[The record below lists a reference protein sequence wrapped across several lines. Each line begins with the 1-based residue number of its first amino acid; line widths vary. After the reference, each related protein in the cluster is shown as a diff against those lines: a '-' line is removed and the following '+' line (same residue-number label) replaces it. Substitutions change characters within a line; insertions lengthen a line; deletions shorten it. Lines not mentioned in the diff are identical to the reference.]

1 MNLNRA
7 IKVKPKQPDMRKSVK
22 AALVGAGRMAQTH
35 AKALRGV
42 LELRLIAVCDP
53 IPENAARLAEALG
66 VTVKPLDEALA
77 DRELEAV
84 IITAP
89 TFTHAALIEKAAAA
103 GKHIFVEKP
112 LTATLAEAQNVIQTV
127 QKAGVQCQVGFQRR
141 FDPAYA
147 EAKRALTA
155 GELGQLLTFRGVSRD
170 PSPPPLEFLKTSGG
184 LMLDLGIHDLDTMR
198 FLVGEVAEVHATG
211 SVQKLPELAQ
221 YGLFDSAVATVRFE
235 NGALGTLEL
244 GLHTAYGYEIRAEV
258 LGEHGRLHLEMTSPL
273 HLTRYTAE
281 GAIKRGPKN
290 FEERF
295 LEAYTAELRAFAMCL
310 LEDRP
315 VSPDAE
321 DAVKTLK
328 LALAAQRALTTGQT
342 VYVATTEK
350 DKVQA

>member
-1 MNLNRA
+1 
-7 IKVKPKQPDMRKSVK
+7 MRKVK
-22 AALVGAGRMAQTH
+22 AALIGAGRMAGTH
-35 AKALRGV
+35 AKALRAV
-42 LELRLIAVCDP
+42 PELEPYAVCDAV
-53 IPENAARLAEALG
+53 PENAARLAKTLG
-66 VTVKPLDEALA
+66 VAARTFDDALK
-77 DRELEAV
+77 DPELEAV
-84 IITAP
+84 LITAP
-89 TFTHAALIEKAAAA
+89 TPTHAALIQKAAEA

-112 LTATLAEAQNVIQTV
+112 LTATLAEAEDTVRVIQ
-127 QKAGVQCQVGFQRR
+127 QAQVQCQVGFQRR
-141 FDPAYA
+141 YDPAYV
-147 EAKRALTA
+147 EAKRVITA

-170 PSPPPLEFLKTSGG
+170 PAPPPLAFLKTSGG

-211 SVQKLPELAQ
+211 SVQKMSELAE

-258 LGEHGRLHLEMTSPL
+258 LGERGRLHLEMTSPL

-281 GAIKRGPKN
+281 GATARGPQN

-295 LEAYTAELRAFAMCL
+295 LAAYTAELSAFATCL

-321 DAVKTLK
+321 DATKTLR
-328 LALAAQRALTTGQT
+328 LALAAQHSLTTNQT
-342 VYVATTEK
+342 VQVATFSEK
-350 DKVQA
+350 VMA